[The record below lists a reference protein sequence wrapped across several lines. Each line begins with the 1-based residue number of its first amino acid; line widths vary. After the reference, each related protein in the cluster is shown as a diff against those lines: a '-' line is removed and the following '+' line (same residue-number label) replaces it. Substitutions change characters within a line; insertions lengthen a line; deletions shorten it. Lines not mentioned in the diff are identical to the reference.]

1 MEFIRSNLIRDR
13 ASATE
18 VIERDLPTGPLSHL
32 ILAFS
37 SQQVADEATLAE
49 LLAFINTVEVTRSG
63 VTVMSMQSEDLYAM
77 NCYLYGRRPML
88 SHCVTTATHART
100 LGLIIP
106 FGRRTFNPDECFP
119 ACKKGDLTVRINTT
133 VAAGSTIVG
142 IHSLEAVELV
152 GASPTHWMKSVMSTI
167 VAPGAVGN
175 NDVYLAMGN
184 EIIAIQLRETTFP
197 GAASAVYGVED
208 ARILVDNKE
217 FGYAAA
223 RAQCLLAD
231 RALLMDT
238 MPMSMLLQQENLPTC
253 TVWLD
258 YDPQK
263 DGNWLLQTAGKS
275 EVKIRLN
282 MGVNE
287 ATYMTVMERVAV

>member
-37 SQQVADEATLAE
+37 SQQVADEVTLAE
-49 LLAFINTVEVTRSG
+49 LLAFINSIEVTRSG
-63 VTVMSMQSEDLYAM
+63 VTIVNLQSEDLFAE
-77 NCYLYGRRPML
+77 NCYLYGTAPHL
-88 SHCVTTATHART
+88 SHAVTTATHART

-106 FGRRTFNPDECFP
+106 FGRRIFDPDECYP
-119 ACKKGDLTVRINTT
+119 ATKKGDLTARISTT

-142 IHSLEAVELV
+142 IFSLEAVELV
-152 GASPTHWMKSVMSTI
+152 GATPSHYMKSVMSTI
-167 VAPGAVGN
+167 VAPGAVGDN
-175 NDVYLAMGN
+175 NVYLPMGN

-197 GAASAVYGVED
+197 GAASHVYGVED
-208 ARILVDNKE
+208 ARVLVDNKE
-217 FGYAAA
+217 YGYVAA
-223 RAQCLLAD
+223 RAQCLIAD
-231 RALLMDT
+231 RALRCDSVNST
-238 MPMSMLLQQENLPTC
+238 MLLQQEVLPTC

-263 DGNWLLQTAGKS
+263 DGKWLLDTAGKS

-287 ATYMTVMERVAV
+287 ATYMTLMERVAV